1 MSKFENW
8 TNKKL
13 ILISYIEGKLLLL
26 ISLLSKVLFPVI
38 KGVWQKIIRII
49 QWHYNPSI
57 RLKLTLS
64 TLPLGLWSSGLHQS
78 NSTSVCH
85 GHGHSNNVTRWP
97 ATGRESFSL
106 SILHHCKDIG
116 SFSFYVIVVVTVFEV
131 LNRRKNCKL
140 MKKTKCIC
148 RNGI

>member
-1 MSKFENW
+1 MIVQLKPICYDFHGSRLYQKNIQLYLSNLTFE
-8 TNKKL
+8 L
-13 ILISYIEGKLLLL
+13 IKNLFHIEEILLLL
-26 ISLLSKVLFPVI
+26 ISFSSKVPIQVV

-49 QWHYNPSI
+49 QWHYNLSI

-116 SFSFYVIVVVTVFEV
+116 NFPWS
-131 LNRRKNCKL
+131 LCNRS
-140 MKKTKCIC
+140 
-148 RNGI
+148 